1 MGSQHSPKT
10 IKNRGDTV
18 NELAKKLT
26 IEETLDLLIGYFKET
41 SHFYDHHSR
50 LPKTNFEALVNHKLH
65 TLPLEPQFGGKRY
78 SFLGISSLITNIA
91 IACPPT
97 ALCLAMHYY
106 TLAGLRDVS
115 TFPLKEKVFKD
126 VWDEGQ
132 FVASF
137 NQPNVVMVQRNQNY
151 RDSSTITIEK
161 VRGGYLVNG
170 VKPTVSGAKYY
181 KYYPVY
187 GHQSDVGSRFGL
199 TALLLT
205 KDDPGV
211 EVQDSWNLAA
221 MRSTGGDSIRFHNVF
236 VPENRLIGREGYGI
250 EDTPSMIF
258 WSRLAI
264 SSVYLGIAKSAVEYT
279 VDVLK
284 RKKDLISKRSAA
296 FMPGNQFR
304 YADMRIKLETAISQL
319 QMYGKHAEEE
329 AQTGS
334 YTEDLYQKA
343 AITKYVV
350 SKAANEI
357 VWMAMEMEGSASM
370 QEGSKLEKLYRDVR
384 AATFHQPSEDLLKEI
399 LAKRALGIITTQ
411 SRWV

>member
-1 MGSQHSPKT
+1 
-10 IKNRGDTV
+10 V
-18 NELAKKLT
+18 NELVKEVNFEKKM
-26 IEETLDLLIGYFKET
+26 DLLIGQFKET
-41 SHFYDHHSR
+41 SEDYDCHSR
-50 LPKTNFEALVNHKLH
+50 LPKANFDALVNHKLH
-65 TLPLEPQFGGKRY
+65 TLPLEPRFGGRDY
-78 SFLGISSLITNIA
+78 SFLSISSLLTNIA
-91 IACPPT
+91 TACPST

-106 TLAGLRDVS
+106 TLAGLRDIS
-115 TFPLKEKVFKD
+115 IFPLKESVFKD
-126 VWDEGQ
+126 VCEEGQ

-161 VRGGYLVNG
+161 VREGYLVNG
-170 VKPTVSGAKYY
+170 VKPTVSGAKYF
-181 KYYPVY
+181 KYFPVY
-187 GHQSDVGSRFGL
+187 GYQNDVGGRFGL

-205 KDDPGV
+205 KDDTGV

-236 VPENRLIGREGYGI
+236 VPENRLIGREGFGI
-250 EDTPSMIF
+250 EDTPSMVF

-264 SSVYLGIAKSAVEYT
+264 SSVYLGIAKTAVEYT

-284 RKKDLISKRSAA
+284 RKKDFISKRSAA

-319 QMYGKHAEEE
+319 QMFGRQAEHE

-334 YTEDLYQKA
+334 YSEDLHQKA

-399 LAKRALGIITTQ
+399 LAKRSLGIITTQ
-411 SRWV
+411 SRWA